1 MTAKTSLSGGNKIT
15 IEETSSGKTGATSGA
30 VSVYVNDIP
39 AINNLNNN
47 NAQGTASK
55 TLTSSNYEDYAY
67 NRQPNGIN
75 NNMLTDDLA
84 IDVWQFKDA
93 ARPVNGGAELVTMK
107 INPKTGVPGFSY
119 ANSVLYFN
127 MPAYNSDG
135 NSADSWGADNKTV
148 SGSQYSQIPV
158 GMNYGGFSHNSFCF
172 DDYGYSYG
180 AAMCTDTQKAT
191 ASAFLQFFSRETP
204 ISYDKYDQNMNY
216 ANCANASRID
226 SSTMNLGTSDDT
238 NWQTNINRIQ
248 SISMDTSYSGGSNEP
263 TAGTPVYVYMAYFD
277 DIAKQ
282 VRFRWGTVGDASDNI
297 DGKDNSKDSNSF
309 SSRKGY
315 AYGLNDIWD
324 GKDRGWM
331 NDKWN
336 GQAWYTGFA
345 QGAKTDGGCRPNEV
359 DDSYIKYS
367 NTNNTGVPIQVIAQ
381 GDITVGGTINAAYK
395 QSTTYK
401 AGKYVA
407 MGIVDKKTSSPKA
420 VVFWSDGLKL
430 YMAYNE
436 NPTTTKVWTSKIV
449 DENGGLNVKCAVD
462 SDRGIHVAYYTTNG
476 GNLKYAYLSS
486 YTATPSICVV
496 DANGAVG
503 TKCTID
509 VVKNDSGKQ
518 VPYISYQLIG
528 GVATYNAKVA
538 YRTDF
543 TQDNFAGADEKDF
556 YTGKWEISVVP
567 TSSLLKDD
575 TINIGL
581 WRDSDGT
588 AKAFTSNKN
597 WKSADILK
605 YGGTAG
611 SSSFDSVSND
621 TMAVGSP
628 SIVYGNNT
636 ANPIVGYGVESGA
649 IEIAQKK

>member
-1 MTAKTSLSGGNKIT
+1 MI
-15 IEETSSGKTGATSGA
+15 
-30 VSVYVNDIP
+30 
-39 AINNLNNN
+39 
-47 NAQGTASK
+47 
-55 TLTSSNYEDYAY
+55 
-67 NRQPNGIN
+67 
-75 NNMLTDDLA
+75 
-84 IDVWQFKDA
+84 
-93 ARPVNGGAELVTMK
+93 
-107 INPKTGVPGFSY
+107 
-119 ANSVLYFN
+119 
-127 MPAYNSDG
+127 
-135 NSADSWGADNKTV
+135 
-148 SGSQYSQIPV
+148 
-158 GMNYGGFSHNSFCF
+158 
-172 DDYGYSYG
+172 
-180 AAMCTDTQKAT
+180 
-191 ASAFLQFFSRETP
+191 FFSV
-204 ISYDKYDQNMNY
+204 
-216 ANCANASRID
+216 AAS
-226 SSTMNLGTSDDT
+226 S
-238 NWQTNINRIQ
+238 
-248 SISMDTSYSGGSNEP
+248 
-263 TAGTPVYVYMAYFD
+263 
-277 DIAKQ
+277 
-282 VRFRWGTVGDASDNI
+282 
-297 DGKDNSKDSNSF
+297 
-309 SSRKGY
+309 
-315 AYGLNDIWD
+315 
-324 GKDRGWM
+324 
-331 NDKWN
+331 
-336 GQAWYTGFA
+336 
-345 QGAKTDGGCRPNEV
+345 
-359 DDSYIKYS
+359 
-367 NTNNTGVPIQVIAQ
+367 
-381 GDITVGGTINAAYK
+381 
-395 QSTTYK
+395 
-401 AGKYVA
+401 
-407 MGIVDKKTSSPKA
+407 VDKTTSPKA

-449 DENGGLNVKCAVD
+449 DNNGGLNVKCAVD
-462 SDRGIHVAYYTTNG
+462 SVGGIHVAYYTTNG

-605 YGGTAG
+605 YGGGAG
-611 SSSFDSVSND
+611 TSSFASVYNG
-621 TMAVGSP
+621 TMNVGSP

-649 IEIAQKK
+649 IEMAQKK